1 MSSNLLDYFSS
12 LKDPRIERKK
22 LHQLPDIIF
31 LAISAT
37 ISLAD
42 GWEAIAEFG
51 QNKLEWLRR
60 FVPLA
65 NGVPSHDCIAYVI
78 HGSHRKNFNVV
89 LLAGLRPLKMR

>member
-1 MSSNLLDYFSS
+1 MSNNLLDHFSN

-51 QNKLEWLRR
+51 QYKLEWLRR
-60 FVPLA
+60 GSVAKFFSLSD
-65 NGVPSHDCIAYVI
+65 NLQILVI
-78 HGSHRKNFNVV
+78 GSIDD
-89 LLAGLRPLKMR
+89 